1 MKTTKFQVLIVCF
14 FFVACLSE
22 KQDSDNANNEL
33 KSELFANEYGE
44 ICLVKENDTVMRT
57 IFKNNEGDVFD
68 TIMSINHNF
77 KMILKNDS
85 FPFLQ
90 FHTGGIE
97 LSHDCL
103 FIHEFSGVAYLSQFI
118 QIEEMYSRPFY
129 KVNEE
134 VTVKGDVLFNKGIKI
149 NGIWLI
155 DAGTDIPEEYLS
167 VCGTIKKE
175 KYPIDYYST
184 EESPQGMF
192 SDTSIVHYR
201 LIMED
206 YTIEEIPKQIFNGTA
221 VNIDN
226 QAAFISDL
234 ACSEAYYL
242 DKRKPWSE
250 AELNNRIVIEAVLIQ
265 TNIGKSVLKN
275 WQIIEALPIHEE

>member
-103 FIHEFSGVAYLSQFI
+103 FIHEFSGV
-118 QIEEMYSRPFY
+118 
-129 KVNEE
+129 
-134 VTVKGDVLFNKGIKI
+134 VLFNKGIKI

-234 ACSEAYYL
+234 ACSEA
-242 DKRKPWSE
+242 
-250 AELNNRIVIEAVLIQ
+250 
-265 TNIGKSVLKN
+265 
-275 WQIIEALPIHEE
+275 

>member
-1 MKTTKFQVLIVCF
+1 VNK
-14 FFVACLSE
+14 E
-22 KQDSDNANNEL
+22 QDLVNTNNEL
-33 KSELFANEYGE
+33 ESELYANEYGE
-44 ICLVKENDTVMRT
+44 ISLVKKNDTVMRT

-68 TIMSINHNF
+68 TLMSINHNF
-77 KMILKNDS
+77 KMLLKQDS

-97 LSHDCL
+97 LSHNCL
-103 FIHEFSGVAYLSQFI
+103 FIHEFSGFAYLSQFI
-118 QIEEMYSRPFY
+118 QIEAMYSRPFY

-134 VTVKGDVLFNKGIKI
+134 VTVKGDVLFSKGTKI
-149 NGIWLI
+149 NEIWLI

-175 KYPIDYYST
+175 KYPMDYYST
-184 EESPQGMF
+184 EASPQGMF

-206 YTIEEIPKQIFNGTA
+206 YTIEKIPKQLFNGTA

-242 DKRKPWSE
+242 DKKKPWKE
-250 AELNNRIVIEAVLIQ
+250 EELNNRIAIEAVLIQ
-265 TNIGKSVLKN
+265 THRGKSVLKN
-275 WQIIEALPIHEE
+275 WQIVEKINS